1 MVSFKKI
8 LNHKSET
15 IFGAAML
22 TSGLTLLGSFLGILR
37 NALLASRFG
46 ASGNLDIYYASFRL
60 PDFIYNIFIMGAIS
74 AAFIP
79 LFNEYLSKDKN
90 KAWQFSTLIIFCIGC
105 FLTIFG
111 LIVVIFAKP
120 LLSMLLVGFDQ
131 ENLRLAILL
140 TRIMMIQPILL
151 GISSIFSGILRSFR
165 LFFVSALAPVMYNL
179 GIIIGIIFFV
189 PFFGLKGLAFGV
201 VLGAC
206 FHLLVQLP
214 SLLKIG
220 CRFRLSSISGFFSFS
235 SRLKKLIAIMSS
247 GASSIIISQLFLVGI
262 TSITTLL
269 KEGTLTIF
277 NFVDNILP
285 YTIFAL
291 PFADAAFPRLS
302 RLEAEQNQRDF
313 MKVFEDTLS
322 HILFFI
328 IPLAIWCIVFREPI
342 ARLLFGYGKFDWQ
355 ATTTTMKVLAYL
367 AIGMIF
373 QSINYYLLK
382 TFFAK
387 KDAKRP
393 FFASLIAYPI
403 GFFFCYKFGLRFG
416 IEGLAGGII
425 FTYILYFLLL
435 LYFLRIH
442 VNYSLASSKEFYMKL
457 IKIIVASA
465 ISGLVGYVILSLMTN
480 ILSLERV
487 IHLIIDAGIAFL
499 FTLTT
504 FIILSNLFQIK
515 EIQELKSLVFKR
527 FYFERSPVCWTGR
540 SEKKGSAERSEAG
553 SYDKRNGKNS

>member
-15 IFGAAML
+15 IFGA
-22 TSGLTLLGSFLGILR
+22 GLLMSALAFLGSLVGFVR

-46 ASGNLDIYYASFRL
+46 ASYSLDVYYASFRL
-60 PDFIYNIFIMGAIS
+60 PDLIYNIFIIGAIS

-111 LIVVIFAKP
+111 LIVVVFAKP

-131 ENLRLAILL
+131 ENLQLAILL

-165 LFFVSALAPVMYNL
+165 LFFVSALAPLIYNL

-189 PFFGLKGLAFGV
+189 PLFGLKGLAFGV

-206 FHLLVQLP
+206 FHLFVQLP
-214 SLLKIG
+214 FVLEIG
-220 CRFRLSSISGFFSFS
+220 YRFQFFAFSEFIAGF
-235 SRLKKLIAIMSS
+235 KKLVAIMSTRAA
-247 GASSIIISQLFLVGI
+247 GIIISQLFLVGI
-262 TSITTLL
+262 TSIATLL
-269 KEGTLTIF
+269 KAGTISILAL
-277 NFVDNILP
+277 VDNILP
-285 YTIFAL
+285 YTTFAL
-291 PFADAAFPRLS
+291 PFADAAFPYLS
-302 RLEAEQNQRDF
+302 RLEAEKKQIDF

-342 ARLLFGYGKFDWQ
+342 VRLLFGYGKFDWQ
-355 ATTTTMKVLAYL
+355 ATTTAMKVLVYL

-387 KDAKRP
+387 KDALRP
-393 FFASLIAYPI
+393 FIASLLAYSI
-403 GFFFCYKFGLRFG
+403 GFFFCYKLGVKFG
-416 IEGLAGGII
+416 IVGLAGGII
-425 FTYILYFLLL
+425 FTYILYSLLL

-442 VNYSLASSKEFYMKL
+442 VNYSPASLKEFYMKL
-457 IKIIVASA
+457 IKIIIVSA
-465 ISGLVGYVILSLMTN
+465 ISGLVGYTILSLMTN

-504 FIILSNLFQIK
+504 FIILSNRFQIK
-515 EIQELKSLVFKR
+515 EFQELKSLVFKR
-527 FYFERSPVCWTGR
+527 FY
-540 SEKKGSAERSEAG
+540 
-553 SYDKRNGKNS
+553 DKRNGKNS

>member
-1 MVSFKKI
+1 MIMPFNSTVKKL
-8 LNHKSET
+8 LNRRSET
-15 IFGAAML
+15 IFGA
-22 TSGLTLLGSFLGILR
+22 GLLMSALAFLGSLVGIVR
-37 NALLASRFG
+37 NALLASHFG
-46 ASGNLDIYYASFRL
+46 ASHSLDVYYASFRL
-60 PDFIYNIFIMGAIS
+60 PDLIYNIFIIGAIS

-79 LFNEYLSKDKN
+79 LFNEYLSKDKD

-111 LIVVIFAKP
+111 LIVVVFARP
-120 LLSMLLVGFDQ
+120 LLSMFLVGFDQ
-131 ENLRLAILL
+131 ENLQLAILL
-140 TRIMMIQPILL
+140 TRIMMIQPIIL

-165 LFFVSALAPVMYNL
+165 LFFVSALAPVIYNL

-189 PFFGLKGLAFGV
+189 PLFGLKGLALGV

-206 FHLLVQLP
+206 FHLFVQLP
-214 SLLKIG
+214 SVLEIG
-220 CRFRLSSISGFFSFS
+220 YRFRLSSISGFFSFS
-235 SRLKKLIAIMSS
+235 SGFKKLIVIMSS
-247 GASSIIISQLFLVGI
+247 RASSIIISQLFLVGI

-285 YTIFAL
+285 YTTFAL
-291 PFADAAFPRLS
+291 PFADAAFPQLS
-302 RLEAEQNQRDF
+302 RLEAEKNQIDF

-342 ARLLFGYGKFDWQ
+342 VRLLLGYGKFDWQ
-355 ATTTTMKVLAYL
+355 ATTTTMKVLTYL

-373 QSINYYLLK
+373 QSVNYYLLK

-387 KDAKRP
+387 KDAKKP
-393 FFASLIAYPI
+393 FFASLFAYSI
-403 GFFFCYKFGLRFG
+403 GFFFCYKLGVKFG
-416 IEGLAGGII
+416 IVGLAGGII
-425 FTYILYFLLL
+425 FTYILYSLLL

-442 VNYSLASSKEFYMKL
+442 VNYSLASLKEFYMKL
-457 IKIIVASA
+457 IKIIIVSA
-465 ISGLVGYVILSLMTN
+465 ISGLVGYVTLSLMTN

-504 FIILSNLFQIK
+504 FIILSNRFQIK
-515 EIQELKSLVFKR
+515 EIQELKSLVLKR
-527 FYFERSPVCWTGR
+527 FHAKINEEHS
-540 SEKKGSAERSEAG
+540 
-553 SYDKRNGKNS
+553 